1 MISTVTA
8 SLCLVGLCLVLDSHP
23 VSARAVGGS
32 QAERLLVEPNLA
44 QPLLRL
50 AHLVLEVK
58 NYIHK
63 EIKDVTDLRD

>member
-8 SLCLVGLCLVLDSHP
+8 SLSLMGLCLVLDSHP

-32 QAERLLVEPNLA
+32 QAERLLVEPHLA

-58 NYIHK
+58 ITYTKSLKIQK
-63 EIKDVTDLRD
+63 I